1 MYLSGKGSQ
10 AAFLFEIK
18 GAPQIDVAYFQATER
33 ISEPYAVHVAL
44 ASASQIQYDDVIQKE
59 ALLTISGAG
68 AERYFHGIVRKFE
81 HTGRSGNKFLYQ
93 ADIVPSLM
101 LLSLEQ
107 DCRIFQD
114 RKVEDQ
120 KVQDIVARI
129 FQESGIPSDRYEFR
143 LKNKDRLRKFCVQY
157 RETDMDFVCRL
168 LQEEGIFFFFE
179 HSKDKHVMVFGD
191 DTVNY
196 KPIEGNQ
203 EVSFR
208 PASGLN
214 PEKESISYVD
224 FSRRLR
230 PGTYTH
236 TNYNFKKPSVDLET
250 REKTREATQQ
260 KFEIYDYPGQYG
272 KEEQGKRLAKIH
284 LEAGKALEEQANGT
298 STCPRLLPGFT
309 FKLGGHDFKAFNREY
324 LLVGVSHSGQQPQ
337 ALEEQAGSG
346 TGTNYSNNFVAI
358 PSTVRYRPLRTIE
371 KPYVRGM
378 QTATVVGRKGEE
390 IHTDEWGRVRVQ
402 FHWDRMGKRDENS
415 SCWIRVGQMW
425 GGGGWG
431 AQFIPRVGDEVLV
444 DFMEGDPDWPII
456 VGCVYNEANQPIYD
470 PTKNKTQSGI
480 KTRSYPEGDG
490 FNELR
495 FEDKLGEE
503 HIYLQGEKDWNIL
516 IKNDK
521 GQNVGRDETLA
532 VANNRTKTV
541 GANQSETIGA
551 NKEIQVG
558 ANHTEAIGA
567 NMSLTVAQSKSES
580 VGSNTSLSVGG
591 TKTESVAL
599 ASAENVGGAK
609 AITIGGALAITV
621 AGAMN
626 TAVGLAQAEEVG
638 LIKKT
643 MVGRSYDITAGDSIK
658 ITCGKSMI
666 EMAKD
671 GQITIRGTWLTIE
684 GTSQASVISEDLEL
698 TGSNHVQITGDTDIN

>member
-1 MYLSGKGSQ
+1 MNISGKASQ
-10 AAFLFEIK
+10 ASFLFEIK
-18 GAPQIDVAYFQATER
+18 GAATAVEVADFNAIERLSNPYILNID
-33 ISEPYAVHVAL
+33 L
-44 ASASQIQYDDVIQKE
+44 ASAYEIPFDAAIQKE
-59 ALLTISGAG
+59 ALLTIAG
-68 AERYFHGIVRKFE
+68 DEANRYFHGLVRKFE
-81 HTGRSGNKFLYQ
+81 HTGRSGQKYLYQ
-93 ADIVPSLM
+93 AEIVPSMM

-114 RKVEDQ
+114 KDVQ
-120 KVQDIVARI
+120 KIIADI
-129 FQESGIPSDRYEFR
+129 FQEAGIPSDRYEFR
-143 LKNKDRLRKFCVQY
+143 LKNKDHLRKFCVQY

-168 LQEEGIFFFFE
+168 LQEEGIFYFFE

-196 KPIEGNQ
+196 KPIEGSP
-203 EVSFR
+203 EISFK
-208 PASGLN
+208 PSSGLN

-250 REKTREATQQ
+250 KEKGKDEKLQR
-260 KFEIYDYPGQYG
+260 FEIYDYPGPYG
-272 KEEQGKRLAKIH
+272 QEDRGKRLAKIR
-284 LEAGKALEEQANGT
+284 LDAGKALEEQANGN
-298 STCPRLLPGFT
+298 SNCPRLVAGFT
-309 FKLGGHDFKAFNREY
+309 FKLEGHDFSNFNREY

-337 ALEEQAGSG
+337 ALEEQSGSG
-346 TGTNYSNNFVAI
+346 AGASYSNNFAAI
-358 PSTVRYRPLRTIE
+358 PSTVAFRPLKTIE
-371 KPYVRGM
+371 KPYVRGL

-390 IHTDEWGRVRVQ
+390 IHTDQWGRVAVQ
-402 FHWDRMGKRDENS
+402 FHWDRRGKNDENS
-415 SCWIRVGQMW
+415 SCWIRAGQMW

-480 KTRSYPEGDG
+480 KTRSYPEGPG

-495 FEDKLGEE
+495 FEDKKGEE
-503 HIYLQGEKDWNIL
+503 HVYLQGEKDWNIL

-521 GQNVGRDETLA
+521 GQNVGHDETLS

-541 GANQSETIGA
+541 GVNQSETIGA

-558 ANHTEAIGA
+558 ANHTETIGS
-567 NMSLTVAQSKSES
+567 NMSLS
-580 VGSNTSLSVGG
+580 VGSNASVTVGG

-609 AITIGGALAITV
+609 AVTVGGALAFTV

-626 TAVGLAQAEEVG
+626 TAVGLVQAEEVG
-638 LIKKT
+638 LVKKT
-643 MVGRSYDITAGDSIK
+643 MVGKSYDITAGDSIK
-658 ITCGKSMI
+658 ITCGRASI
-666 EMAKD
+666 QLDKD
-671 GQITIRGTWLTIE
+671 GSIAITGTWLSIN
-684 GTSQASVISEDLEL
+684 GSSQVAIAGEDVEIAASYHI
-698 TGSNHVQITGDTDIN
+698 QINGDTDIN

>member
-1 MYLSGKGSQ
+1 MNRSGNGSQ
-10 AAFLFEIK
+10 ASFLFEIK
-18 GAPQIDVAYFQATER
+18 GAPEIEVAYFQAQER

-44 ASASQIQYDDVIQKE
+44 ASTSQIQYDDVIQKE
-59 ALLTISGAG
+59 ALLTLSGAE
-68 AERYFHGIVRKFE
+68 ADRYFHGIVRKFE
-81 HTGRSGNKFLYQ
+81 HTGKNGQKHLYQ
-93 ADIVPSLM
+93 ADIVPFLM

-114 RKVEDQ
+114 K
-120 KVQDIVARI
+120 KVQDIVTKI
-129 FQESGIPSDRYEFR
+129 YQESGIPDDRYEFR
-143 LKNKDRLRKFCVQY
+143 LKNKDRMRKFCVQY

-168 LQEEGIFFFFE
+168 LQEEGIFYFFE
-179 HSKDKHVMVFGD
+179 HSKDKHVMVFAD

-203 EVSFR
+203 EVSFK

-250 REKTREATQQ
+250 KEKAKDAKQQ

-284 LEAGKALEEQANGT
+284 LEAGKALEEQASGN
-298 STCPRLLPGFT
+298 STCPRLVAGFT
-309 FKLGGHDFKAFNREY
+309 FKLEGHDFKAFNREY

-346 TGTNYSNNFVAI
+346 AGANYSNTFLAI
-358 PSTVRYRPLRTIE
+358 PSTVTYRPLKTIE
-371 KPYVRGM
+371 KPYVRGL

-390 IHTDEWGRVRVQ
+390 IHTDEWGRVAVQ
-402 FHWDRMGKRDENS
+402 FHWDRLGKNDENS

-425 GGGGWG
+425 GGVGWG

-456 VGCVYNEANQPIYD
+456 VGSVYNEANQPIYD
-470 PTKNKTQSGI
+470 LKNNKTQSGI
-480 KTRSYPEGDG
+480 KTRSYPDGPG

-495 FEDKLGEE
+495 FEDKKGEE
-503 HIYLQGEKDWNIL
+503 HVYLQGEKDWNIL

-521 GQNVGRDETLA
+521 GQSVGHDETLS
-532 VANNRTKTV
+532 VANNRTQTV
-541 GANQSETIGA
+541 GANQRETIGA
-551 NKEIQVG
+551 NQEIQVG
-558 ANHTEAIGA
+558 ANHTETIGA
-567 NMSLTVAQSKSES
+567 NMSLS
-580 VGSNTSLSVGG
+580 VGGAKTETVGSSTSLSVGG
-591 TKTESVAL
+591 TKSETVTIN
-599 ASAENVGGAK
+599 SAETIGAAKELTIGGLYQVSVGGIMNETVGGAK
-609 AITIGGALAITV
+609 A
-621 AGAMN
+621 
-626 TAVGLAQAEEVG
+626 EEVG
-638 LIKKT
+638 LAKAVVVGANMTTKVMGKLTYDVGDQIEIQSGLSSLVMKSDGKIEISGKNVVMKTAAGRIEIDEGGIITIKGT
-643 MVGRSYDITAGDSIK
+643 MVK
-658 ITCGKSMI
+658 I
-666 EMAKD
+666 
-671 GQITIRGTWLTIE
+671 
-684 GTSQASVISEDLEL
+684 
-698 TGSNHVQITGDTDIN
+698 NN

>member
-1 MYLSGKGSQ
+1 MSLMKSKGSQ
-10 AAFLFEIK
+10 ADLLFAIK
-18 GAPQIDVAYFQATER
+18 GAPEIEVAYFQAHEG
-33 ISEPYAVHVAL
+33 ISEPFAVNVAL
-44 ASASQIQYDDVIQKE
+44 ASTSQIQYNDVIQKE
-59 ALLTISGAG
+59 TLLTISGGEAD
-68 AERYFHGIVRKFE
+68 RHFHGIVRKFE
-81 HTGRSGNKFLYQ
+81 HTGKNGLKYLYQ
-93 ADIVPSLM
+93 AEIVPFLQ
-101 LLSLEQ
+101 LLSLEK
-107 DCRIFQD
+107 DCRIFQNKD
-114 RKVEDQ
+114 VHE
-120 KVQDIVARI
+120 IVADI
-129 FQESGIPSDRYEFR
+129 FHESGIPADRYEFR
-143 LKNKDRLRKFCVQY
+143 LKNKDHLRKFCVQY

-168 LQEEGIFFFFE
+168 LQEEGIFYFFE

-196 KPIEGNQ
+196 KSIEGNP
-203 EVSFR
+203 EIPFK
-208 PASGLN
+208 PANGLN

-250 REKTREATQQ
+250 KERGKDEKLQ
-260 KFEIYDYPGQYG
+260 KFEIYDYPGPYG
-272 KEEQGKRLAKIH
+272 QEDRGKKLAKIR
-284 LEAGKALEEQANGT
+284 LEAGKALEEQANG
-298 STCPRLLPGFT
+298 SSNCPRLAAGFT
-309 FKLGGHDFKAFNREY
+309 FKLEGHDFKSFNREY

-337 ALEEQAGSG
+337 ALEEQSGSG
-346 TGTNYSNNFVAI
+346 AGASYSNNYAAI
-358 PSTVRYRPLRTIE
+358 PSTVAFRPLKSIE
-371 KPYVRGM
+371 KPYVRGL

-390 IHTDEWGRVRVQ
+390 IHTDPWGRVAVQ
-402 FHWDRMGKRDENS
+402 FHWDRRGKNDENS
-415 SCWIRVGQMW
+415 SCWIRAGQMW

-480 KTRSYPEGDG
+480 RTRSYPDGPG

-495 FEDKLGEE
+495 FEDKKGEE
-503 HIYLQGEKDWNIL
+503 HIYLQGERDWNIL
-516 IKNDK
+516 VKNDK
-521 GQNVGRDETLA
+521 GQNVGHDETLS

-558 ANHTEAIGA
+558 ADHTETIGA
-567 NMSLTVAQSKSES
+567 NMNLTVAQSKAES

-609 AITIGGALAITV
+609 AITVGGALAITV

-643 MVGRSYDITAGDSIK
+643 MVGKSYDITAGDSFK
-658 ITCGKSMI
+658 ITCGKSSI
-666 EMAKD
+666 ELDKS
-671 GQITIRGTWLTIE
+671 GQITISGSWLYVQS
-684 GTSQASVISEDLEL
+684 TSQVTVFSEDVEI
-698 TGSNHVQITGDTDIN
+698 TGTHHVQITGDTDIN

>member
-1 MYLSGKGSQ
+1 MNRSGNGSQ
-10 AAFLFEIK
+10 ANFLFEIK
-18 GAPQIDVAYFQATER
+18 GAPEIEVVYFRATER
-33 ISEPYAVHVAL
+33 ISEPYALHVAM

-59 ALLTISGAG
+59 ALLTVSGA
-68 AERYFHGIVRKFE
+68 ETDRHFHGIVRKFE
-81 HTGRSGNKFLYQ
+81 HTGRSGQKYLYQ
-93 ADIVPSLM
+93 AEIVPSMM

-107 DCRIFQD
+107 DCRIFQN
-114 RKVEDQ
+114 KKGQ
-120 KVQDIVARI
+120 GLKVQDIVAQVFR
-129 FQESGIPSDRYEFR
+129 EAGIPADRCEFR
-143 LKNKDRLRKFCVQY
+143 LKNKDYHRKFCVQY
-157 RETDMDFVCRL
+157 RETDMDFICRL
-168 LQEEGIFFFFE
+168 LQEEGIFYFFE
-179 HSKDKHVMVFGD
+179 HSKDKHVMVFAD
-191 DTVNY
+191 DTVHY
-196 KPIEGNQ
+196 KPIEGTQ
-203 EVSFR
+203 RVIFR
-208 PASGLN
+208 PPSGLN
-214 PEKESISYVD
+214 PEKESISYID

-236 TNYNFKKPSVDLET
+236 SNYNFKKPSVDLEIK
-250 REKTREATQQ
+250 EKTKNAKQQ

-272 KEEQGKRLAKIH
+272 LEDRGKRLAKTH

-298 STCPRLLPGFT
+298 STCPRLVAGFT
-309 FKLGGHDFKAFNREY
+309 FNLDGHDFKDFNREY
-324 LLVGVSHSGQQPQ
+324 LLVGVSHTGQQPQ
-337 ALEEQAGSG
+337 ALEEQGGAGAG
-346 TGTNYSNNFVAI
+346 ANYSNNFLAI
-358 PSTVRYRPLRTIE
+358 PSSVSYRPLKTIE

-378 QTATVVGRKGEE
+378 QSATVVGPKGEE
-390 IHTDEWGRVRVQ
+390 IYTDEWGRVRVQ
-402 FHWDRMGKRDENS
+402 FHWDRLGKSDEDS

-425 GGGGWG
+425 GGVGWG

-480 KTRSYPEGDG
+480 RTRSYPDGPG

-521 GQNVGRDETLA
+521 GQDVGRDEMLS
-532 VANNRTKTV
+532 VGNDRTKTV
-541 GANQSETIGA
+541 GTNQIET
-551 NKEIQVG
+551 
-558 ANHTEAIGA
+558 IGA
-567 NMSLTVAQSKSES
+567 NMSLTVAQSKTES
-580 VGSNTSLSVGG
+580 VGSNASLSVGG

-609 AITIGGALAITV
+609 ALTVGGALAFSV

-638 LIKKT
+638 LVKKT
-643 MVGRSYDITAGDSIK
+643 MVGQSYDITAGDSVK

-666 EMAKD
+666 ELAKD
-671 GQITIRGTWLTIE
+671 GTITIRGIWLDI
-684 GTSQASVISEDLEL
+684 
-698 TGSNHVQITGDTDIN
+698 TGSGPVNIAGETLDMTGSEHVQITGDTDIN

>member
-1 MYLSGKGSQ
+1 MNSSGNGSQ
-10 AAFLFEIK
+10 ASFLFEIK
-18 GAPQIDVAYFQATER
+18 GAPEIEVATFQAQER
-33 ISEPYAVHVAL
+33 ISEPFAVHVAL
-44 ASASQIQYDDVIQKE
+44 ASTSQIQYDDVIQKE
-59 ALLTISGAG
+59 ALLSLSGDEAD
-68 AERYFHGIVRKFE
+68 RYFHGIVRKFE
-81 HTGRSGNKFLYQ
+81 HTGKNGQKHLYQ
-93 ADIVPSLM
+93 ADIVPFLM

-114 RKVEDQ
+114 K
-120 KVQDIVARI
+120 KVQDIVTKI
-129 FQESGIPSDRYEFR
+129 YQESGIPDDRYEFR
-143 LKNKDRLRKFCVQY
+143 LKNKDRMRKFCVQY

-168 LQEEGIFFFFE
+168 LQEEGIFYFFE
-179 HSKDKHVMVFGD
+179 HSKDKHVMVFAD

-203 EVSFR
+203 EVSFK

-250 REKTREATQQ
+250 KEKAKDAKQQ

-284 LEAGKALEEQANGT
+284 LEAGKALEEQASGN
-298 STCPRLLPGFT
+298 STCPRLVAGFT
-309 FKLGGHDFKAFNREY
+309 FKLEGHDFKAFNREY

-346 TGTNYSNNFVAI
+346 AGANYSNTFLAI
-358 PSTVRYRPLRTIE
+358 PSTVTYRPLKTIE
-371 KPYVRGM
+371 KPYVRGL

-390 IHTDEWGRVRVQ
+390 IHTDEWGRVAVQ
-402 FHWDRMGKRDENS
+402 FHWDRLGKNDENS

-425 GGGGWG
+425 GGVGWG

-456 VGCVYNEANQPIYD
+456 VGSVYNEANQPIYD
-470 PTKNKTQSGI
+470 LKNNKTQSGI
-480 KTRSYPEGDG
+480 KTRSYPDGPG

-495 FEDKLGEE
+495 FEDKKGEE

-521 GQNVGRDETLA
+521 GQNVGHDETLS
-532 VANNRTKTV
+532 VANNRTQTV
-541 GANQSETIGA
+541 GANQRETIGA
-551 NKEIQVG
+551 NQEIQVG
-558 ANHTEAIGA
+558 ANHTETIGA
-567 NMSLTVAQSKSES
+567 NMSLS
-580 VGSNTSLSVGG
+580 VGGAKTETVGSSTSLSVGG
-591 TKTESVAL
+591 TKSETVTIN
-599 ASAENVGGAK
+599 SAETIGAAKELTIGGLYQVSVGGIMNETVGGAK
-609 AITIGGALAITV
+609 A
-621 AGAMN
+621 
-626 TAVGLAQAEEVG
+626 EEVG
-638 LIKKT
+638 LAKAVVVGANMTTKVMGKLTYDVGDQIEIQSGSSSLVMKSDGKIEISGKNVVMKTAAGRIEIDEGGIITIKGT
-643 MVGRSYDITAGDSIK
+643 MVK
-658 ITCGKSMI
+658 I
-666 EMAKD
+666 
-671 GQITIRGTWLTIE
+671 
-684 GTSQASVISEDLEL
+684 
-698 TGSNHVQITGDTDIN
+698 NN

>member
-1 MYLSGKGSQ
+1 MNTSGRGSQ
-10 AAFLFEIK
+10 ASFLFEIK
-18 GAPQIDVAYFQATER
+18 GAPKIEVVYFQAQER
-33 ISEPYAVHVAL
+33 ISEPYVVHVAL
-44 ASASQIQYDDVIQKE
+44 ASTSQIQYDNVIQKE
-59 ALLTISGAG
+59 ALLTLSGAE
-68 AERYFHGIVRKFE
+68 ADRYFHGIVRKFE
-81 HTGRSGNKFLYQ
+81 HTGRSGQKYLYQ

-101 LLSLEQ
+101 LLSLKQ

-114 RKVEDQ
+114 KQDK
-120 KVQDIVARI
+120 KVQDIVAQI
-129 FQESGIPSDRYEFR
+129 FQKSGIPTDRYEFR
-143 LKNKDRLRKFCVQY
+143 LKNKDRRRKFCVQY
-157 RETDMDFVCRL
+157 RETDMDFICRL
-168 LQEEGIFFFFE
+168 LQEEGIFYFFE

-196 KPIEGNQ
+196 KPIEGKQ
-203 EVSFR
+203 EVSFK

-250 REKTREATQQ
+250 KEKGRDAKQQ
-260 KFEIYDYPGQYG
+260 NFEIYDYPGQYG
-272 KEEQGKRLAKIH
+272 QEDRGKRLAKIH

-309 FKLGGHDFKAFNREY
+309 FKLCDHDFKVFNCEY

-337 ALEEQAGSG
+337 ALEEQSGSG
-346 TGTNYSNNFVAI
+346 AGASYSNTFLAI
-358 PSTVRYRPLRTIE
+358 PSTVTYRPLRTIE
-371 KPYVRGM
+371 KPFVRGM

-390 IHTDEWGRVRVQ
+390 IHTDEWGRVAVQ
-402 FHWDRMGKRDENS
+402 FHWDRLGKNDEKS

-444 DFMEGDPDWPII
+444 DFMEGDPDWPIV

-470 PTKNKTQSGI
+470 LKNNKTQSGI
-480 KTRSYPEGDG
+480 KTRSYPDGPG

-495 FEDKLGEE
+495 FEDKKGEE

-521 GQNVGRDETLA
+521 GQNVGHDETLS

-541 GANQSETIGA
+541 GANQSETVGA
-551 NKEIQVG
+551 NKETQVG
-558 ANHTEAIGA
+558 ANHTESI
-567 NMSLTVAQSKSES
+567 
-580 VGSNTSLSVGG
+580 GSNMSLSVGG
-591 TKTESVAL
+591 TKSETVTL

-609 AITIGGALAITV
+609 AVTVGGALAFTV

-626 TAVGLAQAEEVG
+626 TAVGLVQAEEVG
-638 LIKKT
+638 LVKKT
-643 MVGRSYDITAGDSIK
+643 MVGKSYDITAGDSVK

-666 EMAKD
+666 QLDKD
-671 GQITIRGTWLTIE
+671 GQITISGVSLDI
-684 GTSQASVISEDLEL
+684 
-698 TGSNHVQITGDTDIN
+698 TGSGPVNINGTTLDMTGSDHVQITGDTDIN

>member
-1 MYLSGKGSQ
+1 MNMSGNGSQ
-10 AAFLFEIK
+10 ASFLFDIK
-18 GAPQIDVAYFQATER
+18 GAPEIEVAYFQAQER
-33 ISEPYAVHVAL
+33 ISEPFAVHVAL
-44 ASASQIQYDDVIQKE
+44 ASTSQIQYDNVIQKE
-59 ALLTISGAG
+59 ALLTLSGDEAD
-68 AERYFHGIVRKFE
+68 RYFHGIVRKFE
-81 HTGRSGNKFLYQ
+81 HTGKNGQKHLYQ
-93 ADIVPSLM
+93 ADIVPFLM

-114 RKVEDQ
+114 K
-120 KVQDIVARI
+120 KVQDIVTKI
-129 FQESGIPSDRYEFR
+129 YQESGIPDDRYEFR
-143 LKNKDRLRKFCVQY
+143 LKNKDRMRKFCVQY

-168 LQEEGIFFFFE
+168 LQEEGIFYFFE
-179 HSKDKHVMVFGD
+179 HSKDKHVMVFAD

-203 EVSFR
+203 EVSFK

-250 REKTREATQQ
+250 KEKAKDAKQQ

-284 LEAGKALEEQANGT
+284 LEAGKALEEQASGN
-298 STCPRLLPGFT
+298 STCPRLVAGFT
-309 FKLGGHDFKAFNREY
+309 FKLEGHDFKAFNREY

-346 TGTNYSNNFVAI
+346 AGANYSNTFLAI
-358 PSTVRYRPLRTIE
+358 PSTVTYRPLKTIE
-371 KPYVRGM
+371 KPYVRGL

-390 IHTDEWGRVRVQ
+390 IHTDEWGRVAVQ
-402 FHWDRMGKRDENS
+402 FHWDRLGKNDENS

-425 GGGGWG
+425 GGVGWG

-456 VGCVYNEANQPIYD
+456 VGSVYNEANQPIYD
-470 PTKNKTQSGI
+470 LKNNKTQSGI
-480 KTRSYPEGDG
+480 KTRSYPDGPG

-495 FEDKLGEE
+495 FEDKKGEE
-503 HIYLQGEKDWNIL
+503 HVYLQGEKDWNIL

-521 GQNVGRDETLA
+521 GQNVGHDETLS

-541 GANQSETIGA
+541 GVNQSETIGA

-558 ANHTEAIGA
+558 ANHTEAIGS
-567 NMSLTVAQSKSES
+567 NMSLT
-580 VGSNTSLSVGG
+580 VGG
-591 TKTESVAL
+591 TKTETVTL
-599 ASAENVGGAK
+599 ASAETVGGAK
-609 AITIGGALAITV
+609 AVTVGGALAMTV

-626 TAVGLAQAEEVG
+626 TAVGLIQAEEVG
-638 LIKKT
+638 LVKKT
-643 MVGRSYDITAGDSIK
+643 MVGKNYDITAGNSVK

-671 GQITIRGTWLTIE
+671 GTITISGVRLDI
-684 GTSQASVISEDLEL
+684 
-698 TGSNHVQITGDTDIN
+698 TGSGPVNINGTTLDMTGSDHVQINGDTDIN

>member
-1 MYLSGKGSQ
+1 MNGSGKGSQ
-10 AAFLFEIK
+10 ASLLFEIK
-18 GAPQIDVAYFQATER
+18 GAPKIEIAYFQAQER
-33 ISEPYAVHVAL
+33 ISEPFAVHVAV
-44 ASASQIQYDDVIQKE
+44 ASTSQIQYDDVIQKE
-59 ALLTISGAG
+59 ALLTISGAE
-68 AERYFHGIVRKFE
+68 ADRHFHGIVRKFE
-81 HTGRSGNKFLYQ
+81 HTGKSGQKFLYQ
-93 ADIVPSLM
+93 AEIVPSLM
-101 LLSLEQ
+101 LLSLKQ
-107 DCRIFQD
+107 DCRIYQD
-114 RKVEDQ
+114 KD
-120 KVQDIVARI
+120 VAKIIADI
-129 FQESGIPSDRYEFR
+129 FQKAGIAADRYEFR
-143 LKNKDRLRKFCVQY
+143 LKNKDHLRKFCVQY

-168 LQEEGIFFFFE
+168 LQEEGIFYFFE
-179 HSKDKHVMVFGD
+179 HSKDRHVMVFGD

-203 EVSFR
+203 EVSFK
-208 PASGLN
+208 PPSGLN

-250 REKTREATQQ
+250 RGKAKDEMQQ

-272 KEEQGKRLAKIH
+272 LEDRGNRLAKIH
-284 LEAGKALEEQANGT
+284 LEAGKALEEQTNGN
-298 STCPRLLPGFT
+298 STCPRLVAGFT
-309 FKLGGHDFKAFNREY
+309 FKLEGHDFKAFNREY

-337 ALEEQAGSG
+337 TLEEQSGSGAGSS
-346 TGTNYSNNFVAI
+346 YSNTFLAI
-358 PSTVRYRPLRTIE
+358 PSTVTYRPLRTIE
-371 KPYVRGM
+371 KPFVRGM
-378 QTATVVGRKGEE
+378 QTATVVGQKGEE
-390 IHTDEWGRVRVQ
+390 IDTDKWGRVMVQ
-402 FHWDRMGKRDENS
+402 FHWDRMGKNDEKS

-425 GGGGWG
+425 GGVGWG

-456 VGCVYNEANQPIYD
+456 VGSVYNETNQPIYD
-470 PTKNKTQSGI
+470 LKNDKTQSGI
-480 KTRSYPEGDG
+480 KTRSYPDGPG

-495 FEDKLGEE
+495 FEDKKGKE

-521 GQNVGRDETLA
+521 GQNVGHDEALS

-558 ANHTEAIGA
+558 ANHTETIGS
-567 NMSLTVAQSKSES
+567 NMSLS
-580 VGSNTSLSVGG
+580 VGSNASVAVGG

-609 AITIGGALAITV
+609 AVTVGGALAITV

-626 TAVGLAQAEEVG
+626 TAVGLVQAEEVG

-643 MVGRSYDITAGDSIK
+643 MVGKSYDITAGDSIK

-671 GQITIRGTWLTIE
+671 GTITISGVRLDI
-684 GTSQASVISEDLEL
+684 
-698 TGSNHVQITGDTDIN
+698 TGSGPVNINGTTLDMTGSDHVQINGDTDIN

>member
-1 MYLSGKGSQ
+1 MNRSGKGSQ
-10 AAFLFEIK
+10 ASFLFEIK
-18 GAPQIDVAYFQATER
+18 GAPEIEVAYFQAQER
-33 ISEPYAVHVAL
+33 ISEPFVVHVAL
-44 ASASQIQYDDVIQKE
+44 AGTSQIRYEDVIQKE
-59 ALLTISGAG
+59 ALLTLSGGEAD
-68 AERYFHGIVRKFE
+68 RYFHGIVRKFE
-81 HTGRSGNKFLYQ
+81 HTGKSGTKFLYQ
-93 ADIVPSLM
+93 AEIVPSLM
-101 LLSLEQ
+101 LLSLKQ

-114 RKVEDQ
+114 KKVQNQGVQGQ
-120 KVQDIVARI
+120 KIQDIVAQI
-129 FQESGIPSDRYEFR
+129 FQKSGIPADRYEFR

-168 LQEEGIFFFFE
+168 LQEEGIFYFFE
-179 HSKDKHVMVFGD
+179 HSRDKHVMVFGD

-203 EVSFR
+203 EVSFK

-250 REKTREATQQ
+250 KEKGKDAKQQ

-298 STCPRLLPGFT
+298 STCPRLLAGFT
-309 FKLGGHDFKAFNREY
+309 FKLEGHDFKAFNREY

-337 ALEEQAGSG
+337 ALEEQDGAGAG
-346 TGTNYSNNFVAI
+346 ANYSNNFLAI
-358 PSTVRYRPLRTIE
+358 PSTVTYRPLRTIE
-371 KPYVRGM
+371 KPFVRGM

-390 IHTDEWGRVRVQ
+390 IHTDEWGRVAVQ
-402 FHWDRMGKRDENS
+402 FHWDRMGKNDENS

-425 GGGGWG
+425 GGVGWG
-431 AQFIPRVGDEVLV
+431 TQFIPRVGDEVLV

-456 VGCVYNEANQPIYD
+456 VGSVYNEANQPIYEL
-470 PTKNKTQSGI
+470 KNNKTQSGI
-480 KTRSYPEGDG
+480 KTRSYPDGPG

-495 FEDKLGEE
+495 FEDKKGEE
-503 HIYLQGEKDWNIL
+503 HVYLQGEKDWNIL

-521 GQNVGRDETLA
+521 GQNVGHDETLS

-558 ANHTEAIGA
+558 ANHTESIGS
-567 NMSLTVAQSKSES
+567 NMSLSVGQSKTE
-580 VGSNTSLSVGG
+580 SVGG

-609 AITIGGALAITV
+609 AVTVGGALAFTV

-626 TAVGLAQAEEVG
+626 TAVGLVQAEEVG
-638 LIKKT
+638 LVKKT
-643 MVGRSYDITAGDSIK
+643 MVGKSYDITAGDSVK

-666 EMAKD
+666 QLDKD
-671 GQITIRGTWLTIE
+671 GQITISGVRLDITGAGPVNINGTTL
-684 GTSQASVISEDLEL
+684 DM
-698 TGSNHVQITGDTDIN
+698 TGSDHVQITGDTDIN